1 MAFTPIPIGSL
12 AWGTPVNNAL
22 ASQDARIAAVEA
34 QGGATLDAQGI
45 VAAPFDPAAAASG
58 TAFTS
63 GTVYMTRVDIVNP
76 ATLAGLVFT
85 ISTAG
90 AGLTAGQNLA
100 GLYDASG
107 NRVALSAD
115 QSAAWTA
122 QGIATP
128 MFTAPYAAA
137 PGAYFLALL
146 SVGTTP
152 ISLLRAASSGAAS
165 GVLNFGLGAAGARFA
180 TGPTGQT
187 TLPVSV
193 TMASRTGTGTAFWV
207 GAV

>member
-22 ASQDARIAAVEA
+22 ASQDARIAAIEA

-45 VAAPFDPAAAASG
+45 LAAPFDPATAASG

-63 GTVYMTRVDIVNP
+63 GTVYMTRVDIVN
-76 ATLAGLVFT
+76 AVTLSGLIFT

-100 GLYDASG
+100 GLYDAAG
-107 NRVALSAD
+107 TRVAVSAD
-115 QSAAWTA
+115 QSAAWTT
-122 QGIATP
+122 QGMVTP
-128 MFTAPYAAA
+128 AFTAPYAAA

-146 SVGTTP
+146 SVGATP

-165 GVLNFGLGAAGARFA
+165 GVLSYGLGAGGARFA
-180 TGPTGQT
+180 TGPTAQT
-187 TLPVSV
+187 SLPASV
-193 TMASRTGTGTAFWV
+193 TMASRTATGTAFWV
-207 GAV
+207 GAI

>member
-1 MAFTPIPIGSL
+1 MFTPIPLESL

-22 ASQDARIAAVEA
+22 ASQDSRIAAIEA
-34 QGGATLDAQGI
+34 QGGATLLAQGI
-45 VAAPFDPAAAASG
+45 KVAPFDPVAAASG
-58 TAFTS
+58 TTFTS

-76 ATLAGLVFT
+76 LTLAGLIFT
-85 ISTAG
+85 VSTAG

-100 GLYDASG
+100 GLYNSAG
-107 NRVALSAD
+107 TRVAVSAD
-115 QSAAWTA
+115 QTAAWGT
-122 QGIATP
+122 QGMAMP

-137 PGAYFLALL
+137 PGAYYLALL

-152 ISLLRAASSGAAS
+152 ISLLRASSSGAAA
-165 GVLNFGLGAAGARFA
+165 GVLNHGLGAAGARFA

-187 TLPVSV
+187 TLPASV
-193 TMASRTGTGTAFWV
+193 TMGSRVPAGTAFWV